1 MRHPYLLKLP
11 VGMVDDQPMPQRG
24 PGDPDPLME
33 PLSDQDLVRLVS
45 ELPDVVIVVDVHG
58 RVLWGNGAAERLFER
73 TLGDS
78 FGMSGLDLVHPEDL
92 ELVMLSLA
100 TIQNKEV
107 GTPLEIRL
115 TTPNGW
121 RLMELVGAPV
131 AWLEEGSIL
140 LSLRDLTDRR
150 RYEFAHGRDDRF
162 RALVQSAAVITM
174 LVSPA
179 GVVESSSGALT
190 RMLGHDPEVVEGR
203 PLVELVT
210 DNDRPAVETALERAS
225 QGAAAA
231 NPVTVTVSLLR
242 QGSITSVPFELA
254 FVNLIDDPTVG
265 GYVVSG
271 HDVTDRKRL
280 EEQLS
285 YQAFH
290 DSLTGLG
297 NRALFQ
303 DRLAH
308 ALERSGRTDGRLATL
323 FLDMDNL
330 KVVNDSFGHAVGDA
344 LLQAMAAI
352 LLGCIRKVDTAARL
366 GGDEFGVIVEDFSRQ
381 DEVFTLAERIL
392 EACRQPMTLGPNSI
406 TATVSIGFTFSKPG
420 ITVDEL
426 LCNADRAMYAAKDHG
441 KDRYAEFE
449 EWMVATAQTAR

>member
-1 MRHPYLLKLP
+1 
-11 VGMVDDQPMPQRG
+11 
-24 PGDPDPLME
+24 
-33 PLSDQDLVRLVS
+33 
-45 ELPDVVIVVDVHG
+45 
-58 RVLWGNGAAERLFER
+58 
-73 TLGDS
+73 
-78 FGMSGLDLVHPEDL
+78 
-92 ELVMLSLA
+92 
-100 TIQNKEV
+100 
-107 GTPLEIRL
+107 
-115 TTPNGW
+115 
-121 RLMELVGAPV
+121 
-131 AWLEEGSIL
+131 
-140 LSLRDLTDRR
+140 
-150 RYEFAHGRDDRF
+150 
-162 RALVQSAAVITM
+162 
-174 LVSPA
+174 
-179 GVVESSSGALT
+179 
-190 RMLGHDPEVVEGR
+190 
-203 PLVELVT
+203 
-210 DNDRPAVETALERAS
+210 
-225 QGAAAA
+225 
-231 NPVTVTVSLLR
+231 
-242 QGSITSVPFELA
+242 
-254 FVNLIDDPTVG
+254 VG

>member
-1 MRHPYLLKLP
+1 
-11 VGMVDDQPMPQRG
+11 
-24 PGDPDPLME
+24 ME

-45 ELPDVVIVVDVHG
+45 ELPDVVIVVDVQG

-73 TLGDS
+73 TLGNS

-131 AWLEEGSIL
+131 AWLEEGSVL

-150 RYEFAHGRDDRF
+150 RYELAHGRDDRF

-174 LVSPA
+174 LVTPA
-179 GVVESSSGALT
+179 GVVESCSGALT

-210 DNDRPAVETALERAS
+210 DNDRPAVATALERAS

-231 NPVTVTVSLLR
+231 NPVTVAVSLLR
-242 QGSITSVPFELA
+242 QGSNTSVPFELA

-308 ALERSGRTDGRLATL
+308 ALERSERTDGRLATL

-330 KVVNDSFGHAVGDA
+330 KVVNDDHGHAVGDA

-392 EACRQPMTLGPNSI
+392 EACRRPMTLGPNSI

-420 ITVDEL
+420 ISVDEL
-426 LCNADRAMYAAKDHG
+426 LCNADRAMYVAKDHG
-441 KDRYAEFE
+441 KNRYAEFE
-449 EWMVATAQTAR
+449 EWMLATVQTAR